1 MISAQARQ
9 GVEGEMMKTR
19 SANFALSGWKGSCWL
34 ELSRICQQFL
44 VDLSPIQV
52 LIGSIGLVGNSLSIY
67 IFSTVGM
74 MMMIR
79 KVIAVEHF
87 ISLVRSSCIPKR
99 RFSKK
104 IQCNSGQLAQCTD
117 PKQQTNKHNNQTAAK
132 VVCIVRKKREPR
144 NPVPALF
151 GQNLEKYSKS
161 GKHSES

>member
-74 MMMIR
+74 MMMIG
-79 KVIAVEHF
+79 
-87 ISLVRSSCIPKR
+87 RSSLLNILSVWSGALAYPSAASPK
-99 RFSKK
+99 KDNAT
-104 IQCNSGQLAQCTD
+104 QGNSRNAQT
-117 PKQQTNKHNNQTAAK
+117 PSNKQTNTTIKQQLK
-132 VVCIVRKKREPR
+132 
-144 NPVPALF
+144 LF
-151 GQNLEKYSKS
+151 A
-161 GKHSES
+161 